1 MPQNQDKRKKVLLV
15 SPDYLGLYNDIYRGL
30 INLGYDTEL
39 IITKTLRGD
48 PFLVFNKNQSPKSE
62 EDFLNELKE
71 FWIALYKSGEYSFDY
86 DYLIAIDGTCLHPYL
101 FEQLQDKSPNIKKI
115 NYLFD
120 GIDNVYRFDRNFP
133 FFDKIY
139 TFDLSDSKKY
149 NIAHLPIYWVD
160 NDEIIPLERDVFAF
174 GAYNK
179 IRSGVFKYIKDSLPS
194 QSVTSYIKLFVPQSH
209 AWNSRI
215 KTLVKNLLMPKQ
227 YGMISHTPLS
237 TDDFRKMIATSRIV
251 VDTSNGYQ
259 DGLSARFMWALGL
272 GKKIIT
278 NNSNVMTYDFY
289 SKEQIFVIGYDTYS
303 LSDFVKSDF
312 KMTDEVREK
321 VNSYRIDN
329 WLNTLLDKK

>member
-15 SPDYLGLYNDIYRGL
+15 SPDYLGLYNDIYREL

-39 IITKTLRGD
+39 IITKTFKGD
-48 PFLVFNKNQSPKSE
+48 PFLIFNKNQAPKSE
-62 EDFLNELKE
+62 DDFLNELKE
-71 FWIALYKSGEYSFDY
+71 FWITLKSSGKYSFVY

-149 NIAHLPIYWVD
+149 SINHLPIYWVD
-160 NDEIIPLERDVFAF
+160 NDEIFPLERDVFAF

-179 IRSGVFKYIKDSLPS
+179 IRSDIFEYVRKSLPS
-194 QSVTSYIKLFVPQSH
+194 KKITSYIKLFVPQSRG
-209 AWNSRI
+209 WNSKI
-215 KTLVKNLLMPKQ
+215 KTIAKTLLMFRQ
-227 YGMISHTPLS
+227 YGMITHTSIS
-237 TDDFRKMIATSRIV
+237 TDEFRRMIATSRII

-278 NNSNVMTYDFY
+278 NNPNVIAYDFY
-289 SKEQIFVIGYDTYS
+289 SKEQIYIIGYDTYS
-303 LSDFVKSDF
+303 LSDFIKSDF

-321 VNSYRIDN
+321 VNPFRIDN
-329 WLNTLLDKK
+329 WLNTLMGK